1 MDPYWDKHTD
11 GDGKWTAKNEGPPGA
26 DLAALRR
33 GIGREPGTVPEMWR
47 FYTTLVAT
55 GVVTNRLRAE
65 HTALTLFGVHQQS
78 KTTPMHQTGH
88 GLGTALRAVRR
99 SDKFSEQAVD
109 RRFTAAATATSMAEL
124 ALHLRGLVALLHD
137 HDIDQ
142 PLDYTQLFRDLNDWQ
157 YPQNQGR
164 VRRRWGSQYFVWSAA
179 PDSAGQPQ
187 PESAL
192 ETK

>member
-1 MDPYWDKHTD
+1 MTFYWDRHTD
-11 GDGKWTAKNEGPPGA
+11 GDGKWMARNEGPPGG

-47 FYTTLVAT
+47 FYTTLVDT

-65 HTALTLFGVHQQS
+65 HTALTLFAVHQQS
-78 KTTPMHQTGH
+78 KPVPMHRTDH

-109 RRFTAAATATSMAEL
+109 RRFTAAATATSTAEL
-124 ALHLRGLVALLHD
+124 ALHLRGLISQL

-142 PLDYTQLFRDLNDWQ
+142 PLDYTQLFKDLNDWQ

-164 VRRRWGSQYFVWSAA
+164 IRRQWGSQYFVWSTEPEPA
-179 PDSAGQPQ
+179 DHPQ
-187 PESAL
+187 SDRAQEP
-192 ETK
+192 K

>member
-1 MDPYWDKHTD
+1 MEFYWEKLTS
-11 GDGKWTAKNEGPPGA
+11 GDGKWKRNEGAPGA

-33 GIGREPGTVPEMWR
+33 GVGREPGTVPEMWR
-47 FYTTLVAT
+47 FYITLVDT

-78 KTTPMHQTGH
+78 QKVPMHRTDH

-124 ALHLRGLVALLHD
+124 TLHLRGLVGLL

-142 PLDYTQLFRDLNDWQ
+142 PLDYTQLFRDLNNWQ

-164 VRRRWGSQYFVWSAA
+164 VRRRWGSQYFVWSAD
-179 PDSAGQPQ
+179 PDSADQPQ
-187 PESAL
+187 PESAQ
-192 ETK
+192 EPK